1 METGVLYQLVLLFL
15 LCGTLTALV
24 PRIKEKTVNGLAHG
38 FAAFAC
44 IAGVLCAFSVFSRQ
58 AWQSSFILCEPFGE
72 VTLGIDQLS
81 AIFILALGLV
91 GFAASMFA
99 IGYTKEYYGK
109 AFRQLTALWNLFLLS
124 MFLVFTVRH
133 ALAFLMA
140 WELMALVSF
149 FLVAQDR
156 EDPKVSRA
164 AYLYMIMTH
173 VGTVFVASAFFILA
187 AHGAGFDFSTL
198 AAGTMSGELKNIVF
212 ICALIGFGAKAGMI
226 PIHIWLPRAHPAAPS
241 HVSAL
246 MSGIMLKTAIYG
258 MARFFWEF
266 LGTGPAWWGVLVL
279 SVAALSAGFG
289 ILYAVM
295 ANDLKRLLAY
305 SSVDNIGIILL
316 GMGAGLVF
324 SAKGQPVLA
333 GIAWSASLYHT
344 VGHAVFK
351 SLLFMGAGS
360 VLVNAHTRNME
371 LLGGLI
377 RRMPYTAFFFLAG
390 TLSITALPPLSGF
403 VSEWLT
409 FQALFLLPAAISG
422 ISGKLAAAAL
432 IAVFG
437 LTGALTA
444 ACFVKAFGIVFL
456 AKPRSRQ
463 AAQACEAPC
472 IMTLPLGFLAAVSLL
487 LGMYPGFLLGLIG
500 QVLSGIP
507 GAVPV
512 LQDGLSGYAGL
523 SAQVNGS
530 LLSPVLLL
538 SLLAVGLLGA
548 GLLFRQ
554 AGKSRIISGETWTC
568 GIVPAAQMQYTGTG
582 FAKPLRIAFRFVLRP
597 QREFV
602 ATEGS
607 SRYYGRQMSYNLSIR
622 YLFLE
627 MYQPLRSLLL
637 RLSYNMKRIQAGSVQ
652 LYVGYITFVTVLV
665 LVWNAWWGN

>member
-1 METGVLYQLVLLFL
+1 METAVLFQLVLLFL
-15 LCGTLTALV
+15 LCGTLSALV
-24 PRIKEKTVNGLAHG
+24 PRINEKTVNGLAHG

-44 IAGVLCAFSVFSRQ
+44 IAGVLCAFSVLGGQ
-58 AWQSSFILCEPFGE
+58 AWQFSLALGEPFGE
-72 VTLGIDQLS
+72 VTLGVDSLS

-91 GFAASMFA
+91 GFATSMFA
-99 IGYTKEYYGK
+99 IGYTKEYYGM
-109 AFRQLTALWNLFLLS
+109 AFRQLTAFWNLFLLA

-133 ALAFLMA
+133 ALAFLVA
-140 WELMALVSF
+140 WEFMALVSF

-156 EDPKVSRA
+156 EDLKVRRA

-173 VGTVFVASAFFILA
+173 VGTVFVATAFFILA
-187 AHGAGFDFSTL
+187 AHGSGFDFSRL
-198 AAGTMSGELKNIVF
+198 AAGTVSGAMKNIVF

-258 MARFFWEF
+258 LIRFFWDF
-266 LGTGPAWWGVLVL
+266 LGTGPAWWGMLVLVL
-279 SVAALSAGFG
+279 AALSAGFG
-289 ILYAVM
+289 VLYAVM
-295 ANDLKRLLAY
+295 TNDLKRLLAY
-305 SSVDNIGIILL
+305 SSVDNIGIILM

-333 GIAWSASLYHT
+333 GIAWSACLYHT

-360 VLVNAHTRNME
+360 VLANAHTRNME

-377 RRMPYTAFFFLAG
+377 RRMPYTAFFFLVG
-390 TLSITALPPLSGF
+390 TLSIAALPPLSGF

-444 ACFVKAFGIVFL
+444 TCFVKAFGIVFL
-456 AKPRSRQ
+456 AKPRSPQ
-463 AAQACEAPC
+463 AAQASEAPC
-472 IMTLPLGFLAAVSLL
+472 IMTFSLGFLAAVSLL
-487 LGMYPGFLLGLIG
+487 LGLYPGFLLGLIG
-500 QVLSGIP
+500 QVLSGVP
-507 GAVPV
+507 GAQPV
-512 LQDGLSGYAGL
+512 LHVGLPGYDGFA
-523 SAQVNGS
+523 AQVNGN

-538 SLLAVGLLGA
+538 SLLAAGLLGA
-548 GLLFRQ
+548 GLLFRMS
-554 AGKSRIISGETWTC
+554 GKSRIISGETWTC
-568 GIVPAAQMQYTGTG
+568 GIVPAARMQYTGTG
-582 FAKPLRIAFRFVLRP
+582 FAKPLRTAFRFVLRP

-602 ATEGS
+602 AAEGS
-607 SRYYGRQMSYNLSIR
+607 SHYYGRKMSYNLSIR

-627 MYQPLRSLLL
+627 MYQPLRGLLL
-637 RLSYNMKRIQAGSVQ
+637 RFSHNMKRIQAGSVQ